1 MGDLKVLKSTIENID
16 GSKSYLLGATMEKQG
31 VSEERTKFPFKIV
44 LQFPSKSSNDD
55 LIKEEIRTIMTSSL
69 HEQLGITS

>member
-31 VSEERTKFPFKIV
+31 VSEERTQFPFLCAFSRA
-44 LQFPSKSSNDD
+44 LQFEYFKRFQILCHCPD
-55 LIKEEIRTIMTSSL
+55 
-69 HEQLGITS
+69 